1 MQIPEAV
8 DLLFG
13 RFGRDVDQRGA
24 VRLAGEMSVDR
35 VMAEVS
41 GATRK
46 TACERRTAVV
56 ADLLRRGLPI
66 DQAHLLGP
74 ESVPVFE
81 RTTMEVWV
89 IHVRVSSAV
98 RFDNRG
104 CHARSRS
111 SAAAL
116 RE

>member
-1 MQIPEAV
+1 MPARV
-8 DLLFG
+8 A
-13 RFGRDVDQRGA
+13 A
-24 VRLAGEMSVDR
+24 VRPPWAIE
-35 VMAEVS
+35 S
-41 GATRK
+41 GRITI
-46 TACERRTAVV
+46 E
-56 ADLLRRGLPI
+56 GSEFPI